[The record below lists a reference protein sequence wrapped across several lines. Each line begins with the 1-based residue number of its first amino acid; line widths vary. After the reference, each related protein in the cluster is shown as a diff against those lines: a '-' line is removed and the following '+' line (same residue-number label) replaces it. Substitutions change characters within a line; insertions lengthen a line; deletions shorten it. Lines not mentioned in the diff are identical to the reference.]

1 MLPVIALAIF
11 GVALMLYVLACFL
24 FFLILEEVNRKRLPG
39 DQISKTT
46 VKSRIFEVIRLHKQT
61 YPQSPKRTVVYVC
74 VCLGLTLSCF
84 SFAILASLRLT
95 IAPSLRKT
103 RLYTVAGKSA
113 QIAKS

>member
-84 SFAILASLRLT
+84 SFAILASLR
-95 IAPSLRKT
+95 
-103 RLYTVAGKSA
+103 
-113 QIAKS
+113 